1 MRACS
6 GIADWQPPFS
16 RGTEHGA
23 GAKCTREQWTERREM
38 AQNRR
43 PATPFLLGH
52 PDPAWL
58 KHSIWESQL
67 PYIVQLF
74 DEGTLI
80 VVRYAYSL
88 LHSVPAMISPKPAP
102 MGSPYAYGGWVDE
115 HLNTV
120 RTAFQDADQ
129 ALENLRKHLASE
141 TLRQRVKSSFFE
153 AWK

>member
-1 MRACS
+1 MVL
-6 GIADWQPPFS
+6 
-16 RGTEHGA
+16 
-23 GAKCTREQWTERREM
+23 
-38 AQNRR
+38 AQNARVSNGPSR
-43 PATPFLLGH
+43 EKWLRTAGQQHLSCWVI

-88 LHSVPAMISPKPAP
+88 LHSVPAMISPKAAP
-102 MGSPYAYGGWVDE
+102 TGSPYAYGGWVDE

-141 TLRQRVKSSFFE
+141 TLWQKVKSSFFE